1 MYDLKSILIKDT
13 TREAVGVYESKIIR
27 YNPNKSIS
35 HIVHED
41 KNALHTKVFGK
52 NCIILSSIKLIITMT
67 ASVFLLLKNDIGG
80 IPASNICDGA
90 PLHYLYLGDS
100 AGM

>member
-52 NCIILSSIKLIITMT
+52 NCIILSSIILIITMT

-80 IPASNICDGA
+80 ILPVIFVMVLLCITCI
-90 PLHYLYLGDS
+90 
-100 AGM
+100 